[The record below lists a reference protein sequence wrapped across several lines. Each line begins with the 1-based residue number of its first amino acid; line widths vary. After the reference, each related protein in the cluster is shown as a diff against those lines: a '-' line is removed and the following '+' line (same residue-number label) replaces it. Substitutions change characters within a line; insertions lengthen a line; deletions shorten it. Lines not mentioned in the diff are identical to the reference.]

1 MRVNEV
7 KTKAGISLNK
17 ESKLVVLSLII
28 VVVFGIY
35 ILKLFSMQVLEGEV
49 YREQSENLSSRV
61 KTIPAQ
67 RGEIYDRN
75 ATVPM
80 VVNTDSFAVD
90 LIPGEIPSGD
100 YDTVAFKLA
109 AILGIGKNTID
120 EKIPSNMRRSFTAVE
135 IKSGVPFSIISDIAE
150 NITDLPGVSWRS
162 KPLRNYVQ
170 TGSFSH
176 ILGYVGDITKEEL
189 KIMYNEGYSN
199 TSIVGKTG
207 I

>member
-80 VVNTDSFAVD
+80 VDNTDSFAVD
-90 LIPGEIPSGD
+90 LIPGEIPS
-100 YDTVAFKLA
+100 F
-109 AILGIGKNTID
+109 
-120 EKIPSNMRRSFTAVE
+120 F
-135 IKSGVPFSIISDIAE
+135 
-150 NITDLPGVSWRS
+150 
-162 KPLRNYVQ
+162 
-170 TGSFSH
+170 
-176 ILGYVGDITKEEL
+176 
-189 KIMYNEGYSN
+189 
-199 TSIVGKTG
+199 
-207 I
+207 